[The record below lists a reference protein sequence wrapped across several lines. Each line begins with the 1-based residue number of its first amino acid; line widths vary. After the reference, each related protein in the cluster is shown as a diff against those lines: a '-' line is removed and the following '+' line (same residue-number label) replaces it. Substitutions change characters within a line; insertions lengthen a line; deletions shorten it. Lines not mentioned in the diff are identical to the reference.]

1 MKDLLARQVTAPVR
15 WEESVQCLAGLGV
28 NAVVEVGAGNVLG
41 GLVRRIAPRHRG
53 ARAPGIPVASR
64 SLVANED
71 DVVNLEGKVALVT
84 GGSRGIGRAIGVALG
99 QRGAK
104 VVLNYTSNEAA
115 AAEAAAAVVA
125 AGGAAVT
132 KRFDVADP
140 AAVDAAFKEV
150 VAAEG
155 GLHILVNNAGI
166 AVNTLVLGAKDADWK
181 RALDVNLNGTFY
193 CCRAAL
199 RPLLKA
205 RDAGRI
211 INITSITGE
220 TGSAGQAPYVAAKAG
235 HHRPDEDAG
244 ARVRVARH
252 HRQRGVARLHRH
264 RHDGDR
270 AARRTARRA
279 AQDDSAR
286 ARRKTRGRRRGG
298 RLSGGAG
305 CRLRHRAS
313 LARQRWTFHVRYA
326 PPNFNNWIERTKSH
340 GRRNRRKGQKDHHRA
355 ARGGP

>member
-1 MKDLLARQVTAPVR
+1 MC
-15 WEESVQCLAGLGV
+15 S
-28 NAVVEVGAGNVLG
+28 G
-41 GLVRRIAPRHRG
+41 GSCGGSLPTSRFTP
-53 ARAPGIPVASR
+53 PGIPVASR
-64 SLVANED
+64 RWQMGELATLRER
-71 DVVNLEGKVALVT
+71 VALVT

-99 QRGAK
+99 QLGAR

-125 AGGAAVT
+125 AGGTAVT

-166 AVNTLVLGAKDADWK
+166 AVNMLVLGSKDADWK

-205 RDAGRI
+205 REAGRI

-235 HHRPDEDAG
+235 VIGLTKTLAREDASRG
-244 ARVRVARH
+244 VTCNAVSPGYIDTDMTASELPEDRRVELLKTIPLARVGKPEDVAAAVAFLAGPAAGYITGQVLRVN
-252 HRQRGVARLHRH
+252 
-264 RHDGDR
+264 
-270 AARRTARRA
+270 
-279 AQDDSAR
+279 
-286 ARRKTRGRRRGG
+286 GG
-298 RLSGGAG
+298 L
-305 CRLRHRAS
+305 
-313 LARQRWTFHVRYA
+313 FM
-326 PPNFNNWIERTKSH
+326 
-340 GRRNRRKGQKDHHRA
+340 
-355 ARGGP
+355 